1 MSFFKFKYKLYPLV
15 ALVGAI
21 FLTVFGLVCARMEHC
36 SYFLIGA
43 FAWLCVF
50 GCGKGALKIV
60 PAFVVFGGAFALI
73 AYFAY
78 GKDLSAAIAMAN
90 RFAAVF
96 LAAAIGMSVESAAVT
111 RCLSQLKT
119 PRSVTLGMLIATS
132 FVPVLKTEIRRV
144 REAMKTRGAG
154 SVLNPKIFYRAFLV
168 PLCMRLVGISDTLAL
183 SVETRGF
190 TLGKCSYTVYKKETF
205 AMWDILFLLGLM
217 GGAALSVVL

>member
-1 MSFFKFKYKLYPLV
+1 MAFFKFKYKLYPLV
-15 ALVGAI
+15 ALVEAV
-21 FLTVFGLVCARMEHC
+21 FLTVFGLVCARKINC
-36 SYFLIGA
+36 SYFLAAA

-50 GCGKGALKIV
+50 GCGKGCLKIL
-60 PAFVVFGGAFALI
+60 PAFIIFGGAFALI
-73 AYFAY
+73 AYLSY
-78 GKDLSAAIAMAN
+78 GNDISAAMAMAN

-96 LAAAIGMSVESAAVT
+96 LAVAIGMSVESANVT
-111 RCLSQLKT
+111 RCLSALHT

-190 TLGKCSYTVYKKETF
+190 QLGRVKYTVYKREVF
-205 AMWDILFLLGLM
+205 SVWDILFLLGLAA
-217 GGAALSVVL
+217 GAAAAVIL

>member
-1 MSFFKFKYKLYPLV
+1 MTFFKFKYKLYPLV
-15 ALVGAI
+15 ALIGAVL
-21 FLTVFGLVCARMEHC
+21 LTVFGLIFARDSSC
-36 SYFLIGA
+36 SYFLAGA
-43 FAWLCVF
+43 FIWLCIF
-50 GCGKGALKIV
+50 GCGKGCLKII
-60 PAFVVFGGAFALI
+60 PAFIIFGGAFALI
-73 AYFAY
+73 AYFSY
-78 GKDLSAAIAMAN
+78 GKDLSAAIAMVN

-96 LAAAIGMSVESAAVT
+96 LAAAIGMSVQSAAVT
-111 RCLSQLKT
+111 RCLSQLHT

-190 TLGKCSYTVYKKETF
+190 TLGKCAYTVYKREAF
-205 AMWDILFLLGLM
+205 ALWDILFLAGLIC
-217 GGAALSVVL
+217 GAALSVIL